1 MVGFLIYSER
11 KAKKISNR
19 NKVVINNNNKKTN
32 KLFSFQGDEILGTY
46 VLNMSSF
53 RCLLDIHQSI
63 QAASGAGDK
72 QLEALCM

>member
-19 NKVVINNNNKKTN
+19 KKVVINNNKKTN

-72 QLEALCM
+72 HLEALCM